1 MHSEFR
7 FREGQIDKFPILN
20 LLRHISIKF
29 DLINETDEDKF
40 TFEVWREEL
49 QWFKANYSKM
59 SDDFK
64 KKNFGS
70 KPTQNLNF
78 GHAI

>member
-1 MHSEFR
+1 MTGEFR

-49 QWFKANYSKM
+49 
-59 SDDFK
+59 
-64 KKNFGS
+64 
-70 KPTQNLNF
+70 
-78 GHAI
+78 